1 MPYINGAETSTSLEF
16 MFRCFWVLLRIFL
29 VGEDISFARVDD
41 IHSELVGQVVMNG
54 RLTDSLTTQRL
65 RINESTRTIQAL
77 TCENSELRS
86 RIRELEEQCRSF
98 DNVLRENAELREK
111 NLELEAEIRDLRAA
125 LE

>member
-1 MPYINGAETSTSLEF
+1 
-16 MFRCFWVLLRIFL
+16 
-29 VGEDISFARVDD
+29 
-41 IHSELVGQVVMNG
+41 MNG

-86 RIRELEEQCRSF
+86 RIRELEEHCRSF

-125 LE
+125 LESDVWEGDDYFSLSESDDASG